1 MASALLQGQQT
12 DPLGTCPQSLS
23 AMPKACGLRYLA
35 LLILEAWIFMPAG
48 STSSSSRWRSPSA
61 LGPGVDCRPL
71 VLSLSTDRDI
81 AAIGR
86 EKLERLEEKLKAETR
101 QTSPSEVA
109 PSRLKAL
116 QFRQATN
123 QELSSR
129 QVEADKRRQLGGP
142 QSLAR
147 PSEKDPMHV
156 HALSRASS
164 TGPRQT
170 RVLRR
175 AGDQSAPSRQVP
187 RNRRRLQRRLYFSRL
202 EGLVR

>member
-1 MASALLQGQQT
+1 MASALLQRQQT
-12 DPLGTCPQSLS
+12 NPLGTCPQSLS

-61 LGPGVDCRPL
+61 LGPGVDCRQL

-116 QFRQATN
+116 QSRQATN

-129 QVEADKRRQLGGP
+129 QVEADKRGQLGGP
-142 QSLAR
+142 QNLAR
-147 PSEKDPMHV
+147 ASEKDT
-156 HALSRASS
+156 HACPCSLQSFVDWAQANSSSSQSRRSIGAEP
-164 TGPRQT
+164 TGPTESQ
-170 RVLRR
+170 
-175 AGDQSAPSRQVP
+175 
-187 RNRRRLQRRLYFSRL
+187 
-202 EGLVR
+202 